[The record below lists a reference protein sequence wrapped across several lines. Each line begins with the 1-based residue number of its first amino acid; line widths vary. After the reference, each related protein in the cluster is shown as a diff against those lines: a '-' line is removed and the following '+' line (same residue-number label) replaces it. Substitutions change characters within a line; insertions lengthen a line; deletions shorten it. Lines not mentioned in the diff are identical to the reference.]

1 MPGPKSD
8 KIWAD
13 AVRRAVLRRLENVE
27 GKPQKIERLADNLV
41 EWALEGKMD
50 AVTEIA
56 NRLDGRP
63 AQQLVHANDPENPL
77 TSPQELTDEAL
88 AAIAAGGGAGTSA
101 PTKGARKLN

>member
-13 AVRRAVLRRLENVE
+13 AVRRAVLRRLDNVE

-50 AVTEIA
+50 AVREVGE
-56 NRLDGRP
+56 RLDGKAK
-63 AQQLVHANDPENPL
+63 AQTEHSGPD
-77 TSPQELTDEAL
+77 
-88 AAIAAGGGAGTSA
+88 GGDIPVSIKVSWG
-101 PTKGARKLN
+101 